1 MAREG
6 IERRLAAILS
16 TDVVGYSRLM
26 GKDDAGTLAAL
37 KALRKEL
44 FAPTVAEHHGRI
56 VKLMGN
62 GALVEFPSV
71 VDAVECAVAVQC
83 GMAERNA
90 DVPEDKRIDFRIGV
104 NLGDIII
111 EGNDIYGDGVN
122 VAARLQQLAAPGG
135 IALSATAHE
144 HAVAKVDIG
153 FQDGGEHELK
163 NITKPVRIYHWS
175 NDDPG
180 RQPHSAG
187 AEDALPLPDK
197 PSIAVLPFVNISG
210 DPDQEYFSDGITE
223 DIITTLSKL
232 AGLRVIARNSS
243 FVYKG
248 QTIDIRVAAKQ
259 LGVQYVLEGSV
270 RRGGDRIRITAQLID
285 ASSGSHLWA
294 ERYDRS
300 VEDIF
305 TVQDEITLVLA
316 TEMQVK
322 LTEGEQAR
330 LHYTTT
336 GNVDA
341 WTHWVKGLSHYRQA
355 VTKENF
361 TPALSYWQK
370 ALALDPA
377 SAALHGMIGYMH
389 YMDARFGWWDDWQ
402 MALEKARRY
411 ADRALELDPDSPDGH
426 TASSL
431 TCLLEGRYD
440 EAAVHAH
447 RAADLA
453 PGSADAVSFAC
464 VVPTNVGNAQEAVA
478 HGERA
483 MILSPNYP
491 ASYLGQLGNAYR
503 LAGRIEDAIAAFK
516 AYHARNPGFGLSD
529 LVIVYQQ
536 TDRPA
541 EAKQTA
547 EQLLSIRRDFTIAAW
562 AKTQFRADKAGIE
575 ADITALR
582 AAGLPM
588 N

>member
-1 MAREG
+1 MAEERT
-6 IERRLAAILS
+6 ERRLAAIMS
-16 TDVVGYSRLM
+16 ADVAGYSRLM
-26 GKDDAGTLAAL
+26 GKDEAGTLSAL
-37 KALRKEL
+37 KALRKDV
-44 FAPTVAEHHGRI
+44 FAPQVTAHKGRV
-56 VKLMGN
+56 VKLMGD
-62 GALVEFPSV
+62 GALVEFPSIV
-71 VDAVECAVAVQC
+71 NAVDCAIAVQRAL
-83 GMAERNA
+83 AERA
-90 DVPEDKRIDFRIGV
+90 SDEAIRLRIGI

-111 EGNDIYGDGVN
+111 EGSDIYGDGVN
-122 VAARLQQLAAPGG
+122 VAARLQELAAPGG
-135 IALSATAHE
+135 IVLSAAAHDQVE
-144 HAVAKVDIG
+144 AKVDAG
-153 FQDGGEHELK
+153 FEDAGEHELK
-163 NITKPVRIYHWS
+163 NIAKPVRIYHWS
-175 NDDPG
+175 EGGAP
-180 RQPHSAG
+180 RQPSKTATKDTPPPG
-187 AEDALPLPDK
+187 DK
-197 PSIAVLPFVNISG
+197 PSIAVLPFINMSG
-210 DPDQEYFSDGITE
+210 DPEQEYFSDGITE

-248 QTIDIRVAAKQ
+248 QTIDIREAAKQ

-270 RRGGDRIRITAQLID
+270 RRDGDRIRITAQLID
-285 ASSGSHLWA
+285 ATSGSHLWA
-294 ERYDRS
+294 ERYDRL

-305 TVQDEITLVLA
+305 AVQDEITLVLA

-336 GNVDA
+336 CNIDA

-402 MALEKARRY
+402 MALEKARTY

-440 EAAVHAH
+440 KAAVHAR

-464 VVPTNVGNAQEAVA
+464 VVLANVGNAQEAVA

-503 LAGRIEDAIAAFK
+503 LAGRIEDAIAAFR

-541 EAKQTA
+541 EAKRTA
-547 EQLLSIRRDFTIAAW
+547 EQLLSIRWDFTIAAW

>member
-1 MAREG
+1 MSESTQ
-6 IERRLAAILS
+6 RRLAAIVAA
-16 TDVVGYSRLM
+16 DVVGYSRLV
-26 GKDDAGTLAAL
+26 GLDEEGTLAKMRAH
-37 KALRKEL
+37 RTEL
-44 FAPTVAEHHGRI
+44 IDPKVAEHGGRI
-56 VKLMGN
+56 VKTMGD
-62 GALVEFPSV
+62 GLLLEFPSV
-71 VDAVECAVAVQC
+71 VSAVRCAIDFQT

-90 DVPEDKRIDFRIGV
+90 GASEDQRIDFRIGI
-104 NLGDIII
+104 NLGDVVID
-111 EGNDIYGDGVN
+111 GDDIHGDGVN
-122 VAARLQQLAAPGG
+122 VTARLQEIAEPGG
-135 IALSATAHE
+135 IAISRRVYE
-144 HAVAKVDIG
+144 DV
-153 FQDGGEHELK
+153 QDRLEASFENAGEQTLK
-163 NITKPVRIYHWS
+163 NIARPVQVWRWS
-175 NDDPG
+175 PVA
-180 RQPHSAG
+180 RETAG
-187 AEDALPLPDK
+187 AAGLQTSLQLLNK
-197 PSIAVLPFVNISG
+197 PSIAVLPFTNMSG
-210 DPDQEYFSDGITE
+210 DPEQEYFADGLVE

-248 QTIDIRVAAKQ
+248 QTVDIREAAKQ
-259 LGVQYVLEGSV
+259 LGVQYVLQGSV
-270 RRGGDRIRITAQLID
+270 RRGGDRIRIAAQLID
-285 ASSGSHLWA
+285 ASSDSHLWA

-300 VEDIF
+300 VEGIF
-305 TVQDEITLVLA
+305 AVQDEITLVLA

-341 WTHWVKGLSHYRQA
+341 WTHWVKGLSRYRQA

-361 TPALSYWQK
+361 TPALSCWQK

-389 YMDARFGWWDDWQ
+389 YMDARFGWWDDRH
-402 MALEKARRY
+402 MALEKARTY

-440 EAAVHAH
+440 NAAVHAR

-464 VVPTNVGNAQEAVA
+464 VVLANVGNAQEAVA

-503 LAGRIEDAIAAFK
+503 LAGRIEDAIAVFK

-541 EAKQTA
+541 EAKRTA
-547 EQLLSIRRDFTIAAW
+547 EQLLSIRRNFTIAAW
-562 AKTQFRADKAGIE
+562 AKTQFRADAAGIE

-582 AAGLPM
+582 AAGLPI